1 MKNYLLTRGPH
12 VAAASYPSRHSMS
25 AVLCQGQN
33 RKGTGGGIE
42 QRSHQ
47 SDYTNTSLWWHKGPW
62 EVTGALLYTF
72 GCLFMVNVGK
82 YTIHGSYGYKE
93 LFLKYWVLLVP
104 SVWVSNFRSARS
116 GFWWVFRRFNFRPDW
131 RIQVHINPPKKNSHC
146 KCVFS
151 LSFLDLAMNKII

>member
-1 MKNYLLTRGPH
+1 MKNYLLTMGPH

-33 RKGTGGGIE
+33 RKGTGGGIQ

-72 GCLFMVNVGK
+72 GCLFMVNVRK

-104 SVWVSNFRSARS
+104 SVARVSNFRSARS
-116 GFWWVFRRFNFRPDW
+116 GFWWVQFQTRLEDSGTYCW
-131 RIQVHINPPKKNSHC
+131 WLKSCTTWDVWNPIMSR
-146 KCVFS
+146 S
-151 LSFLDLAMNKII
+151 D